1 MQQNAKNIKRCYTAA
16 EAAKLIRR
24 NSQTISIWVRSG
36 KIEGAKL
43 GRNILVDAN
52 AFDQRVARAFAGGDF
67 FGDLDN
73 E

>member
-1 MQQNAKNIKRCYTAA
+1 MQQNAKTIKKSYTTA
-16 EAAKLIRR
+16 EAAKMVRC
-24 NSQTISIWVRSG
+24 NPQTISIWVRSG
-36 KIEGAKL
+36 KIEGCKIGL
-43 GRNILVDAN
+43 RTLVDAN